1 MGEYALAALI
11 FGLTAGLKPGP
22 LALVIIQQSLEHGAR
37 AGMRAS
43 LAPIFT
49 DGPII
54 AAVFL
59 LFGAVRDLTP
69 LAAALSVAG
78 GAYLL
83 WVAWKIAFP
92 RERGPAA
99 AGEPPRSLSLAIK
112 TNLLNPNPYL
122 FWFTVGG
129 SYVVLGT
136 TAQSV
141 LFVTLSIGTLVL
153 TKMAIA
159 WSAARFR
166 SALEGAAYRRVMRG
180 LALLL
185 GGFGVTLWVKG
196 YQLFS
201 AGGVV

>member
-11 FGLTAGLKPGP
+11 FGLSAGLKPGP
-22 LALVIIQQSLEHGAR
+22 LALVVIQQSLEHGAR

-59 LFGAVRDLTP
+59 LFGAVRDITP
-69 LAAALSVAG
+69 FAAALSGIG

-83 WVAWKIAFP
+83 WIAWKLVTP
-92 RERGPAA
+92 RAVRAA
-99 AGEPPRSLSLAIK
+99 TAGEAPRSLSTAIK
-112 TNLLNPNPYL
+112 TNLLNPAPYL

-141 LFVTLSIGTLVL
+141 LFVTVAIGTLVL

-159 WSAARFR
+159 WSAARLRPTFD
-166 SALEGAAYRRVMRG
+166 GVAYRWTMR
-180 LALLL
+180 LL
-185 GGFGVTLWVKG
+185 GGAMALLGVALWVKG
-196 YQLFS
+196 LGLLIGG
-201 AGGVV
+201 AG